1 MTVPV
6 PEEGALTKATAPGRL
21 RAKTTALIR
30 PNNQLLT
37 SILTPEAA

>member
-6 PEEGALTKATAPGRL
+6 PEEGALTKAAAPGRL

-30 PNNQLLT
+30 PNNQLLAPLLV
-37 SILTPEAA
+37 SKAA